1 MNEPQATSEP
11 SVQEAATLTTDPR
24 KRTLKILA
32 IAAAVASL
40 AALVAQGLSQDRT
53 GNAFEVRLAF
63 PDLEA
68 ALDDVAK
75 IEIQTKDLAFTVVK
89 ADEGDGS
96 NDWGVAE
103 RGWYPVRSDELRA
116 LLWGLGDLEL
126 VEQKTARADRHKSVG
141 LVAPED
147 GGDATRIR
155 VLNADNV
162 ALAAALFGIPEG
174 AETLDGRLRTWLR
187 MDGDNQTWL
196 GEGRLEIEPALEEW
210 LDLDFLDVDA
220 NRIASVFT
228 TPGTASQGSDAFAI
242 ARPDADTYNF
252 ALLDLYKGEEV
263 SGPTVANG
271 LGRALIAMTF
281 SDALPAN
288 RIGFDNAAI
297 VRYETFDGLA
307 LTLRVRRYE
316 EDYWITLAAETF
328 RAEEA
333 PSDDAPSMDDMDAE
347 ALAINER
354 ASHWAFRIAEWKG
367 QQLTIARSSM
377 IKKSE

>member
-1 MNEPQATSEP
+1 MSEP
-11 SVQEAATLTTDPR
+11 NVQEAATLTTDPR

-40 AALVAQGLSQDRT
+40 AAMVAQGLSRDRT
-53 GNAFEVRLAF
+53 GNGFETRLAF
-63 PDLEA
+63 PGLEVS
-68 ALDDVAK
+68 LDDVAK

-89 ADEGDGS
+89 ADDGE
-96 NDWGVAE
+96 DWGVAE
-103 RGWYPVRSDELRA
+103 RGWYPVRADELRA

-126 VEQKTARADRHKSVG
+126 VEQKTSRAQRHKSIG

-220 NRIASVFT
+220 DRIASVFT

-242 ARPDADTYNF
+242 QRPDQDTYNF
-252 ALLDLYKGEEV
+252 ELLDIYKGEKV

-288 RIGFDNAAI
+288 RIGFDNASI

-316 EDYWITLAAETF
+316 ENYWITLAAETF
-328 RAEEA
+328 RVNEPA
-333 PSDDAPSMDDMDAE
+333 SDGAPSMEDIDAQ

-367 QQLTIARSSM
+367 EQLTIARSSM
-377 IKKSE
+377 IKKPD